1 MAFLWSCVTKGGAMP
16 AAAALRLQSSLVLKR
31 SCHLFRHCVIPLRI
45 FPLSGTRQFHNR
57 DVDNLLLGTKNQVYS
72 IPTIDSAFKWIL
84 SSDEVRLSFFNVF
97 IPNLTITSS
106 KRIDEHMHP
115 TQSLQLLR
123 HFIHDSGTS
132 KIVSSLSS
140 SDAFVARS
148 PQGKAGP
155 QTRDHS
161 ATAFLKN
168 IVRYFG
174 DIKRSFP
181 LSSYGGKLD
190 FACQLSNG
198 EYALVEMQVIP
209 HNHFDRRGLVYGA
222 SVYVNQLKQG
232 QDWSDIKKVYAIN
245 ILGGGQRN
253 SRAWSNA
260 PGQYMRHYK
269 FEDQLNGKGRFI
281 EGIEII
287 QYSIMNAPIVDNQE
301 HNDWIAFLKGAQFM
315 TEDDVAAQ
323 IKTPAVLKAFERAK
337 ISSLP
342 ATTLKMYENEK
353 EQYDNYSRHTAE
365 LLAEERKEGK
375 IAGKIEGKIEGKIDV
390 ARHMIRDGF
399 PMDYVSKYT
408 GFSSEDLK
416 DIN

>member
-1 MAFLWSCVTKGGAMP
+1 MP

-115 TQSLQLLR
+115 IQSSQLLR

-132 KIVSSLSS
+132 KIVSRLSS

-168 IVRYFG
+168 IVRYFD

-222 SVYVNQLKQG
+222 SVYVNQLKEG
-232 QDWSDIKKVYAIN
+232 EAWSDIKKVYAIN

-281 EGIEII
+281 EGIEMI

-342 ATTLKMYENEK
+342 ANTLKMYEIEK

-365 LLAEERKEGK
+365 LLTEERK
-375 IAGKIEGKIEGKIDV
+375 EGKIEGKIDV
-390 ARHMIRDGF
+390 ARHMIRDGVS
-399 PMDYVSKYT
+399 MDHVSKYT
-408 GFSSEDLK
+408 GVSSEDLK